1 MSLDPEDREYVV
13 SSAVDILRHR
23 KRERLLQILKDRL
36 AQDDYDDEKER
47 ELDQVVLSLALAVDE
62 QLGPPEG

>member
-47 ELDQVVLSLALAVDE
+47 ELDRVVLSLALAVDE
-62 QLGPPEG
+62 QLGPPVG

>member
-23 KRERLLQILKDRL
+23 QRGRLIRILRERLNRG
-36 AQDDYDDEKER
+36 DYDDDRER
-47 ELDQVVLSLALAVDE
+47 ELDRIVLSLTQTLDE
-62 QLGPPEG
+62 KLEPTER